1 MPARILPA
9 IMRPGPQPHC
19 EGAVPRRT
27 VLAGLLAIPA
37 AAAAQTEAPIFSPDR
52 PIRIVVPTGA
62 GGITDIL
69 ARIVANR
76 LGARLGVP
84 VVVDNRPGAS
94 GIIGTEAVVRA
105 RPDGTTLL
113 MVYPSHPVNP
123 ALKAHLPYDTE
134 RDLAPISIVT
144 TVALVLLVP
153 RDSPDQDVVGLI
165 ARARR
170 ERLNYASVG
179 SGSLA
184 HLAAELFRGMAGLEM
199 THIPFR
205 SAPEAHTAL
214 MRGEVA
220 MFLDPPITT
229 LPLLRGGQVRAIG
242 VTTRSRMAALP
253 EVPTIAEA
261 ALPGYEVLGWNGLL
275 APAGTPA
282 PIIARLNEELRGIL
296 AEPEIRRRL
305 AQHGTEPAPTTPE
318 EFAAIIHADIAKWGR
333 VVREAGIN
341 PD

>member
-1 MPARILPA
+1 MLS
-9 IMRPGPQPHC
+9 
-19 EGAVPRRT
+19 RRSL
-27 VLAGLLAIPA
+27 LAGLAPLPA
-37 AAAAQTEAPIFSPDR
+37 ALAAPAALAQELPADR

-76 LGARLGVP
+76 LAQRLGRP

-94 GIIGTEAVVRA
+94 GIIGTEAVVRS

-123 ALKAHLPYDTE
+123 ALKARLPYDTE
-134 RDLAPISIVT
+134 RDLAPISTVT

-153 RDSPDQDVVGLI
+153 RDGPDRDVAGLI
-165 ARARR
+165 DRAKR
-170 ERLNYASVG
+170 EKLNYASVG

-184 HLAAELFRGMAGLEM
+184 HLAAALFCSTAGIEM
-199 THIPFR
+199 VHVPFR

-229 LPLLRGGQVRAIG
+229 LPLLAGNQVRAIG
-242 VTTRSRMAALP
+242 VSTRERLASLP
-253 EVPTIAEA
+253 EIPTIAEA
-261 ALPGYEVLGWNGLL
+261 ALPGYAVLGWNGLL

-282 PIIARLNEELRGIL
+282 PIITLLNREVVAIL
-296 AEPEIRRRL
+296 GEPEVR
-305 AQHGTEPAPTTPE
+305 AQLDRQGTMPAPCTPE
-318 EFAAIIHADIAKWGR
+318 EFATLIRADIAKWAR
-333 VVREAGIN
+333 VVREAGIE

>member
-1 MPARILPA
+1 MLS
-9 IMRPGPQPHC
+9 
-19 EGAVPRRT
+19 RRT
-27 VLAGLLAIPA
+27 LLAGLPAGLAAPA
-37 AAAAQTEAPIFSPDR
+37 ALAQALPPDR
-52 PIRIVVPTGA
+52 PVRIVVPTGA

-76 LGARLGVP
+76 LAERLGRP

-94 GIIGTEAVVRA
+94 GIIGTEAVVRS

-123 ALKAHLPYDTE
+123 ALKARLPYDTE
-134 RDLAPISIVT
+134 RDLAPISTIT

-153 RDSPDQDVVGLI
+153 RDGPDREVAGLI
-165 ARARR
+165 ARAKRQP
-170 ERLNYASVG
+170 LNYASVG

-184 HLAAELFRGMAGLEM
+184 HLAAALFCSTAGIEM
-199 THIPFR
+199 THVPFR

-229 LPLLRGGQVRAIG
+229 LPLLAGNQVRAIG
-242 VTTRSRMAALP
+242 VSTRERLASLP
-253 EVPTIAEA
+253 EIPTIAEA
-261 ALPGYEVLGWNGLL
+261 ALPGYAVLGWNGLL

-282 PIIARLNEELRGIL
+282 PIIEMLNRAVVAIL
-296 AEPEIRRRL
+296 AEPEVR
-305 AQHGTEPAPTTPE
+305 AQLDRQGTMPAPCTPE
-318 EFAAIIHADIAKWGR
+318 EFAALIRADIAQWAR
-333 VVREAGIN
+333 VVREAGIQ

>member
-1 MPARILPA
+1 MTKQALMQPLARRTLLTGLAAAPWGAARAQELPA
-9 IMRPGPQPHC
+9 
-19 EGAVPRRT
+19 
-27 VLAGLLAIPA
+27 
-37 AAAAQTEAPIFSPDR
+37 DR

-76 LGARLGVP
+76 LAQRLGQP

-123 ALKAHLPYDTE
+123 ALKARLPYDTK
-134 RDLAPISIVT
+134 RDLAPISTVT

-153 RDSPDQDVVGLI
+153 RDGPDHDVASLI
-165 ARARR
+165 ARAKR

-184 HLAAELFRGMAGLEM
+184 HLAAELFRVMAGIEM
-199 THIPFR
+199 VHVPFR
-205 SAPEAHTAL
+205 SAPEAHTAI

-229 LPLLRGGQVRAIG
+229 LPLLAGNLVRAVG
-242 VTTRSRMAALP
+242 VSTRGRIAVLP
-253 EVPTIAEA
+253 NVPTIAEV

-275 APAGTPA
+275 APAGTPR
-282 PIIARLNEELRGIL
+282 PIIDRLNREVVGIL
-296 AEPEIRRRL
+296 AEPEVL
-305 AQHGTEPAPTTPE
+305 AQLDRQGTMPAPSSPD
-318 EFAAIIHADIAKWGR
+318 EFAVLIRDDVAKWAR
-333 VVREAGIN
+333 VVREAGIQ

>member
-1 MPARILPA
+1 MKKPVPMPSLARRALLA
-9 IMRPGPQPHC
+9 
-19 EGAVPRRT
+19 
-27 VLAGLLAIPA
+27 VLAA
-37 AAAAQTEAPIFSPDR
+37 APWGAARAQELPTDR

-76 LGARLGVP
+76 LAQRLGLP

-123 ALKAHLPYDTE
+123 ALKARLPYDTE
-134 RDLAPISIVT
+134 RDLTPISTVT

-153 RDSPDQDVVGLI
+153 RDGPDHDVAGLI
-165 ARARR
+165 ARAKR

-184 HLAAELFRGMAGLEM
+184 HLAAELFRAMAGIEM
-199 THIPFR
+199 VHVPFR
-205 SAPEAHTAL
+205 SAPEAHTAV

-229 LPLLRGGQVRAIG
+229 LPLLAGNLVRAIG
-242 VTTRSRMAALP
+242 VSTRASLTALP
-253 EVPTIAEA
+253 DVPTIAEA

-275 APAGTPA
+275 APAGTPHA
-282 PIIARLNEELRGIL
+282 IIDRLNREVVAIL
-296 AEPEIRRRL
+296 AEPEVR
-305 AQHGTEPAPTTPE
+305 AQLDRQGTMPAPSSSD
-318 EFAAIIHADIAKWGR
+318 EFAALIHADLAKWAR
-333 VVREAGIN
+333 VIREAGIQ

>member
-1 MPARILPA
+1 MLS
-9 IMRPGPQPHC
+9 
-19 EGAVPRRT
+19 RRSL
-27 VLAGLLAIPA
+27 LAGLAPLPA
-37 AAAAQTEAPIFSPDR
+37 ALAAPAALAQELPADR

-76 LGARLGVP
+76 LAQRLGRP

-94 GIIGTEAVVRA
+94 GIIGTEAVVRS

-123 ALKAHLPYDTE
+123 ALKARLPYDTE
-134 RDLAPISIVT
+134 RDLAPISTVT

-153 RDSPDQDVVGLI
+153 RDGPDRDVAGLI
-165 ARARR
+165 DRAKR
-170 ERLNYASVG
+170 EKLNYASVG

-184 HLAAELFRGMAGLEM
+184 HLAAALFCSTAGIEM
-199 THIPFR
+199 VHVPFR

-229 LPLLRGGQVRAIG
+229 LPLLAGNQVRAIG
-242 VTTRSRMAALP
+242 VSTRERLASLP
-253 EVPTIAEA
+253 EIPTIAEA
-261 ALPGYEVLGWNGLL
+261 ALPGYAVLGWNGLL
-275 APAGTPA
+275 APAGTLPRSS
-282 PIIARLNEELRGIL
+282 PC
-296 AEPEIRRRL
+296 
-305 AQHGTEPAPTTPE
+305 
-318 EFAAIIHADIAKWGR
+318 
-333 VVREAGIN
+333 
-341 PD
+341 

>member
-1 MPARILPA
+1 MTPLPRRAALAGAAALAAPAIGFAQELPA
-9 IMRPGPQPHC
+9 
-19 EGAVPRRT
+19 
-27 VLAGLLAIPA
+27 
-37 AAAAQTEAPIFSPDR
+37 DR

-69 ARIVANR
+69 ARIIANR
-76 LGARLGVP
+76 LSQRLGQP

-123 ALKAHLPYDTE
+123 ALKARLPYDTE

-144 TVALVLLVP
+144 TVALVMLVP
-153 RDSPDQDVVGLI
+153 RDGPDRDVAGLI
-165 ARARR
+165 ARAKR

-184 HLAAELFRGMAGLEM
+184 HLAAELFRSMAGLEM
-199 THIPFR
+199 VHVPFR
-205 SAPEAHTAL
+205 AAPEAHAAVIK
-214 MRGEVA
+214 GEVA

-229 LPLLRGGQVRAIG
+229 LPLLAGNQVRAIG
-242 VTTRSRMAALP
+242 VSTPSRLATLP
-253 EVPTIAEA
+253 DVPTIAEA
-261 ALPGYEVLGWNGLL
+261 ALPGYEVMGWNGLL
-275 APAGTPA
+275 APAGTPR
-282 PIIARLNEELRGIL
+282 PVIERLNREVVAIL
-296 AEPEIRRRL
+296 AEPEIRAQL
-305 AQHGTEPAPTTPE
+305 ARHGADPAPNTPE
-318 EFAAIIHADIAKWGR
+318 QFAAIIRADIAKWGR
-333 VVREAGIN
+333 VVREAGIQ